1 MKKLL
6 LSVLSLCFVATGL
19 YGQEFKKM
27 LSREMPSHEMS
38 KMAQVSKSDELEWLT
53 NAAVDGVYYS
63 LGAGTDCEF
72 GAVSCFKTDQLSAY
86 DGLQVSVINIG
97 AASTVSDVTVFVMK
111 GDSPSTATE
120 IASKKISGAS
130 SFFNYVKLDSPFTI
144 DASENLYIGYKM
156 NVDNSIYPLLYDGT
170 GLDATD
176 AGLSY
181 VYMDGEYRDLS
192 EISDFTYLGHPMIQ
206 ALVDGDENKLLTVSV
221 WEMTDGDTN
230 VFKYQ
235 PIGSEVEPV
244 ITFVNNSFRPVE
256 SMTVSYSVN
265 GVAGE
270 KTYTFSPAVAPNSIS
285 TSSVELPTVA
295 FNEDVDFSYSVTH
308 LNEQP
313 IEEIGASYAFYAY
326 DKQDAVERTLL
337 MEKFYSQFCG
347 YSPEGKEAI
356 DEAIV
361 GYEDRV
367 ARIYHHAGYRVDLFT
382 IDESVETASAFGVFF
397 SPGTMGDR
405 FWHYS
410 LRDNVFNAMQWTG
423 DLISEYLQH
432 DGLASLKISDSY
444 DVETRELTVNVSGNC
459 IVTPDNKK
467 ITVAVT
473 QSNYLSFQNGAQNY
487 KHDHFPILYLTAAG
501 GDDLQVNADG
511 SYDMTFKG
519 VIPQS
524 YNNGNGTIITGN
536 KVNINLDE
544 LRIVAFISDGWDE
557 LISDRYV
564 LNSAT
569 KEAAT
574 VGASVAGMELA
585 GVNVY
590 GADSR
595 IVVEGDYDTVKVFNA
610 SGMETGVDGL
620 SAGLYIVKVTAD
632 GQSMVKKVAVK

>member
-27 LSREMPSHEMS
+27 LSREMPSREMS
-38 KMAQVSKSDELEWLT
+38 KMAQASESDELKWLT
-53 NAAVDGVYYS
+53 NAVESGRYYS
-63 LGAGTDCEF
+63 FGAGQKASF
-72 GAVSCFKTDQLSAY
+72 GAVAGLQTDKLFDY
-86 DGLQVSVINIG
+86 DGLQVSVIG
-97 AASTVSDVTVFVMK
+97 VAVSETVSDVTIFVMK
-111 GDSPSTATE
+111 GSSAATATE
-120 IASKKISGAS
+120 VASKKVDALSGGW
-130 SFFNYVKLDSPFTI
+130 NYVKLDAPLTI
-144 DASENLYIGYKM
+144 DASENLYVGYKM
-156 NVDNSIYPLLYDGT
+156 DVQESSYPAMFDAS
-170 GLDATD
+170 GLDD
-176 AGLSY
+176 SEAGMSFAYLN
-181 VYMDGEYRDLS
+181 GECIDLTTQPKLK
-192 EISDFTYLGHPMIQ
+192 DLGHPMIQ
-206 ALVDGDENKLLTVSV
+206 VLVGGDESKLETVTFLS
-221 WEMTDGDTN
+221 TSI
-230 VFKYQ
+230 FKYW
-235 PIGSEVEPV
+235 PKGSEVIPN
-244 ITFVNNSFRPVE
+244 IQFVNNSFGSVE
-256 SMTVSYSVN
+256 SVTVDYSVN
-265 GVAGE
+265 GVTDTE
-270 KTYTFSPAVAPNSIS
+270 KLEFSTPVGPNSLNIMNMP
-285 TSSVELPTVA
+285 LPAIAITD
-295 FNEDVDFSYSVTH
+295 DVDFSYVVTH
-308 LNEQP
+308 VNDKP
-313 IEEIGASYAFYAY
+313 ILQSEESYKFYAY
-326 DKQDAVERTLL
+326 DKQEAVERTLL

-347 YSPEGKEAI
+347 YSPQGKEAI

-382 IDESVETASAFGVFF
+382 IDESIETAAEFGVNY

-405 FWHYS
+405 MWFDALGS
-410 LRDNVFNAMQWTG
+410 NAFNAMQWTG
-423 DLISEYLQH
+423 DLIADFLQQ

-473 QSNYLSFQNGAQNY
+473 HSNYSSFQSNAQNY

-519 VIPQS
+519 VVPVS
-524 YNNGNGTIITGN
+524 YNNGNGTIVTGN
-536 KVNINLDE
+536 KVTINLDE
-544 LRIVAFISDGWDE
+544 LRIVAFISDSWDGADN
-557 LISDRYV
+557 DRYV

-574 VGASVAGMELA
+574 VGASVAEVELA

-610 SGMETGVDGL
+610 SGMETGTENL
-620 SAGLYIVKVTAD
+620 SVGLYIVKVTAD

>member
-27 LSREMPSHEMS
+27 LSREMPSCEMS
-38 KMAQVSKSDELEWLT
+38 KMAQASESDELKWLT
-53 NAAVDGVYYS
+53 NAVESGRYYS
-63 LGAGTDCEF
+63 FGAGQKTSF
-72 GAVSCFKTDQLSAY
+72 GAVAGLQTDKLFDY
-86 DGLQVSVINIG
+86 DGLQVSVIG
-97 AASTVSDVTVFVMK
+97 VAVSETVSDVTIFVMK
-111 GDSPSTATE
+111 GSSAATATE
-120 IASKKISGAS
+120 VASKKVDALSGGW
-130 SFFNYVKLDSPFTI
+130 NYVKLDAPLTI
-144 DASENLYIGYKM
+144 DASENLYVGYKM
-156 NVDNSIYPLLYDGT
+156 DVQESSYPAMFDAS
-170 GLDATD
+170 GLDDSETEMSFAY
-176 AGLSY
+176 LN
-181 VYMDGEYRDLS
+181 GEYIDLAT
-192 EISDFTYLGHPMIQ
+192 EPDFSDLGHPMIQ
-206 ALVDGDENKLLTVSV
+206 VLVGGDESKLETVTFLSASI
-221 WEMTDGDTN
+221 
-230 VFKYQ
+230 FKYW
-235 PIGSEVEPV
+235 PKGSEVVPN
-244 ITFVNNSFRPVE
+244 IQFVNNSFGLVE
-256 SMTVSYSVN
+256 SLTVDYSIN
-265 GVAGE
+265 GVTDTE
-270 KTYTFSPAVAPNSIS
+270 KFEFSTPVGPNSLYIMS
-285 TSSVELPTVA
+285 MPLPAITITD
-295 FNEDVDFSYSVTH
+295 DVDFSYVVTH
-308 LNEQP
+308 VNDKP
-313 IEEIGASYAFYAY
+313 ILQSEENYQFYAY

-347 YSPEGKEAI
+347 YSPQGKEAI

-367 ARIYHHAGYRVDLFT
+367 ARIYHHAGYRADLFT
-382 IDESVETASAFGVFF
+382 IDESVETAAEFGVNY

-405 FWHYS
+405 MWFDALGS
-410 LRDNVFNAMQWTG
+410 NAFNAMQWTG
-423 DLISEYLQH
+423 DLIADFLQQ

-473 QSNYLSFQNGAQNY
+473 HSNYSSFQKNAQNY
-487 KHDHFPILYLTAAG
+487 MHDHFPILYLTAAG

-519 VIPQS
+519 VVPVS
-524 YNNGNGTIITGN
+524 YNNGNGTIVTGN
-536 KVNINLDE
+536 KVTINLDE
-544 LRIVAFISDGWDE
+544 LRIVAFISDSWDGADN
-557 LISDRYV
+557 DRYV

-574 VGASVAGMELA
+574 VGASVAGVELA

-610 SGMETGVDGL
+610 SGMETGTENL

-632 GQSMVKKVAVK
+632 GQSMVKKIAVK

>member
-27 LSREMPSHEMS
+27 LSREMPSREMS
-38 KMAQVSKSDELEWLT
+38 KMAQASESDELKWLT
-53 NAAVDGVYYS
+53 NAVESGRYYS
-63 LGAGTDCEF
+63 FGAGQKASF
-72 GAVSCFKTDQLSAY
+72 GAVAGLQTGKLFDY
-86 DGLQVSVINIG
+86 DGLQVSVIG
-97 AASTVSDVTVFVMK
+97 VAVSETVSDVTIFVMK
-111 GDSPSTATE
+111 GSSAATATE
-120 IASKKISGAS
+120 VASKKVDALSGGW
-130 SFFNYVKLDSPFTI
+130 NYVKLDAPLAI
-144 DASENLYIGYKM
+144 DASENLYVGYKM
-156 NVDNSIYPLLYDGT
+156 DVQESSYPAMFDAS
-170 GLDATD
+170 GLDD
-176 AGLSY
+176 SEAGMSFAYLN
-181 VYMDGEYRDLS
+181 GECIDLTTQPKLK
-192 EISDFTYLGHPMIQ
+192 DLGHPMIQ
-206 ALVDGDENKLLTVSV
+206 VLVGGDESKLETVTFLS
-221 WEMTDGDTN
+221 TSI
-230 VFKYQ
+230 FKYW
-235 PIGSEVEPV
+235 PKGSEVIPN
-244 ITFVNNSFRPVE
+244 IQFVNNSFGSVE
-256 SMTVSYSVN
+256 SVTVDYSVN
-265 GVAGE
+265 GVTDTE
-270 KTYTFSPAVAPNSIS
+270 KLEFSTPVGPNSLNIMS
-285 TSSVELPTVA
+285 MPLPAIAITD
-295 FNEDVDFSYSVTH
+295 DVDFSYVVTH
-308 LNEQP
+308 VNDKP
-313 IEEIGASYAFYAY
+313 ILQSEESYKFYAY
-326 DKQDAVERTLL
+326 DKQEAVERTLL

-347 YSPEGKEAI
+347 YSPQGKEAI

-382 IDESVETASAFGVFF
+382 IDESIETAAEFGVNY

-405 FWHYS
+405 MWFDALGS
-410 LRDNVFNAMQWTG
+410 NAFNAMQWTG
-423 DLISEYLQH
+423 DLIADFLQQ

-473 QSNYLSFQNGAQNY
+473 HSNYSSFQSNAQNY

-501 GDDLQVNADG
+501 GDDLQVSADG

-519 VIPQS
+519 VVPVS
-524 YNNGNGTIITGN
+524 YNNGNGTIVTGN
-536 KVNINLDE
+536 KVTINLDE
-544 LRIVAFISDGWDE
+544 LRIVAFISDSWDGADN
-557 LISDRYV
+557 DRYV

-574 VGASVAGMELA
+574 VGASVAEVELA

-610 SGMETGVDGL
+610 SGMETGTENL
-620 SAGLYIVKVTAD
+620 SVGLYIVKVTAD

>member
-27 LSREMPSHEMS
+27 LSREMPSCEMS
-38 KMAQVSKSDELEWLT
+38 KMAQASESDELKWLT
-53 NAAVDGVYYS
+53 NAVESGRYYS
-63 LGAGTDCEF
+63 FGAGQKASF
-72 GAVSCFKTDQLSAY
+72 GAVAGLQTDKLFDY
-86 DGLQVSVINIG
+86 DGLQVSVIG
-97 AASTVSDVTVFVMK
+97 VAVSETVSDVTIFVMK
-111 GDSPSTATE
+111 GSSAATATE
-120 IASKKISGAS
+120 VASKKVDALTGGW
-130 SFFNYVKLDSPFTI
+130 NYVKLDAPLTI
-144 DASENLYIGYKM
+144 DASENLYVGYKM
-156 NVDNSIYPLLYDGT
+156 DVQESSYPAMFDAS
-170 GLDATD
+170 GLDDSETEMSFAY
-176 AGLSY
+176 LN
-181 VYMDGEYRDLS
+181 GEYIDLAT
-192 EISDFTYLGHPMIQ
+192 EPDFSDLGHPMIQ
-206 ALVDGDENKLLTVSV
+206 VLVGGDESKLETVTFLPVSI
-221 WEMTDGDTN
+221 
-230 VFKYQ
+230 FKYW
-235 PIGSEVEPV
+235 PKGSEVIPN
-244 ITFVNNSFRPVE
+244 IQFVNNSFGSVE
-256 SMTVSYSVN
+256 SVTVDYSVN
-265 GVAGE
+265 GVTDTE
-270 KTYTFSPAVAPNSIS
+270 KLEFSTPVGPNSLYIMS
-285 TSSVELPTVA
+285 MPLPAIAITD
-295 FNEDVDFSYSVTH
+295 DVDFSYVVTH
-308 LNEQP
+308 VNDKP
-313 IEEIGASYAFYAY
+313 ILRPEESYKFYAY

-347 YSPEGKEAI
+347 YSPQGKEAI

-367 ARIYHHAGYRVDLFT
+367 ARIYHHAGYRADLFT
-382 IDESVETASAFGVFF
+382 IDESVETAAEFGVNY

-405 FWHYS
+405 MWFDALGS
-410 LRDNVFNAMQWTG
+410 NAFNAMQWTG
-423 DLISEYLQH
+423 DLIADFLQQ

-473 QSNYLSFQNGAQNY
+473 HSNYSSFQKNAQNY
-487 KHDHFPILYLTAAG
+487 MHDHFPILYLTAAG

-519 VIPQS
+519 VVPVS
-524 YNNGNGTIITGN
+524 YNNGNGTIVTGN
-536 KVNINLDE
+536 KVTINLDE
-544 LRIVAFISDGWDE
+544 LRIVAFISDSWDGADN
-557 LISDRYV
+557 DRYV

-574 VGASVAGMELA
+574 VGASVAGVELA

-610 SGMETGVDGL
+610 SGMETGTEGL

>member
-27 LSREMPSHEMS
+27 LSREMPSREMS
-38 KMAQVSKSDELEWLT
+38 KMAQASESDELKWLT
-53 NAAVDGVYYS
+53 NAVESGRYYS
-63 LGAGTDCEF
+63 FGAGQKASF
-72 GAVSCFKTDQLSAY
+72 GAVAGLQTDKLFDY
-86 DGLQVSVINIG
+86 DGLQVSVIG
-97 AASTVSDVTVFVMK
+97 VAVSETVSDVTIFVMK
-111 GDSPSTATE
+111 GSSATTATE
-120 IASKKISGAS
+120 VASKKVDALSGGW
-130 SFFNYVKLDSPFTI
+130 NYVKLDAPLTI
-144 DASENLYIGYKM
+144 DASENLYVGYKM
-156 NVDNSIYPLLYDGT
+156 DVQESSYPAMFDAS
-170 GLDATD
+170 GLDDSETEMSFAY
-176 AGLSY
+176 LN
-181 VYMDGEYRDLS
+181 GEYIDLAT
-192 EISDFTYLGHPMIQ
+192 EPDFSDLGHPMIQ
-206 ALVDGDENKLLTVSV
+206 VLVGGDESKLETVTFLPVSI
-221 WEMTDGDTN
+221 
-230 VFKYQ
+230 FKYW
-235 PIGSEVEPV
+235 PKGSEVVPN
-244 ITFVNNSFRPVE
+244 IQFVNNSFGLVE
-256 SMTVSYSVN
+256 SLTVDYSIN
-265 GVAGE
+265 GVTDTE
-270 KTYTFSPAVAPNSIS
+270 KFEFSTPVGPNSLYIMS
-285 TSSVELPTVA
+285 MPLPAIAITD
-295 FNEDVDFSYSVTH
+295 DVDFSYVVTH
-308 LNEQP
+308 VNDKP
-313 IEEIGASYAFYAY
+313 ILQSEENYQFYAY

-347 YSPEGKEAI
+347 YSPQGKEAI

-367 ARIYHHAGYRVDLFT
+367 ARIYHHAGYRADLFT
-382 IDESVETASAFGVFF
+382 IDESVETAAEFGVNY

-405 FWHYS
+405 LWFDALGS
-410 LRDNVFNAMQWTG
+410 NAFNAMQWTG
-423 DLISEYLQH
+423 DLIADFLQK

-473 QSNYLSFQNGAQNY
+473 HSNYSSFQKNAQNY
-487 KHDHFPILYLTAAG
+487 MHDHFPILYLTAAG

-519 VIPQS
+519 VVPVS
-524 YNNGNGTIITGN
+524 YNNGNGTIVTGN
-536 KVNINLDE
+536 KVTINLDE
-544 LRIVAFISDGWDE
+544 LRVVAFISDSWDGADN
-557 LISDRYV
+557 DRYV

-574 VGASVAGMELA
+574 VGASVAGVELA
-585 GVNVY
+585 GVNVH

-610 SGMETGVDGL
+610 SGMETGTENL

>member
-27 LSREMPSHEMS
+27 LSREMPSREMS
-38 KMAQVSKSDELEWLT
+38 KMAQASESDELKWLT
-53 NAAVDGVYYS
+53 NAVESGRYYS
-63 LGAGTDCEF
+63 FGAGQKASF
-72 GAVSCFKTDQLSAY
+72 GAVAGLQTDKLFDY
-86 DGLQVSVINIG
+86 DGLQVSVIG
-97 AASTVSDVTVFVMK
+97 VAVSETVSDVTIFVMK
-111 GDSPSTATE
+111 GSSATTATE
-120 IASKKISGAS
+120 VASKKVDALSGGW
-130 SFFNYVKLDSPFTI
+130 NYVKLDAPLTI
-144 DASENLYIGYKM
+144 DASENLYVGYKM
-156 NVDNSIYPLLYDGT
+156 DVQESSYPAMFDAS
-170 GLDATD
+170 GLDDSETEMSFAY
-176 AGLSY
+176 LN
-181 VYMDGEYRDLS
+181 GEYIDLAT
-192 EISDFTYLGHPMIQ
+192 EPDFSDLGHPMIQ
-206 ALVDGDENKLLTVSV
+206 VLVGGDESKLETVTFLPVSI
-221 WEMTDGDTN
+221 
-230 VFKYQ
+230 FKYW
-235 PIGSEVEPV
+235 PKGSEVVPN
-244 ITFVNNSFRPVE
+244 IQFVNNSFGSVE
-256 SMTVSYSVN
+256 SLTVDYSIN
-265 GVAGE
+265 GVTDTE
-270 KTYTFSPAVAPNSIS
+270 KFEFSTPVGPNSLYIMS
-285 TSSVELPTVA
+285 MPLPAIAITD
-295 FNEDVDFSYSVTH
+295 DVDFSYVVTH
-308 LNEQP
+308 VNDKP
-313 IEEIGASYAFYAY
+313 ILQSEENYQFYAY

-347 YSPEGKEAI
+347 YSPQGKEAI

-367 ARIYHHAGYRVDLFT
+367 ARIYHHAGYRADLFT
-382 IDESVETASAFGVFF
+382 IDESVETAAEFGVNY

-405 FWHYS
+405 LWFDALGS
-410 LRDNVFNAMQWTG
+410 NAFNAMQWTG
-423 DLISEYLQH
+423 DLIADFLQK

-473 QSNYLSFQNGAQNY
+473 HSNYSSFQKNAQNY
-487 KHDHFPILYLTAAG
+487 MHDHFPILYLTAAG

-519 VIPQS
+519 VVPVS
-524 YNNGNGTIITGN
+524 YNNGNGTIVTGN
-536 KVNINLDE
+536 KVTINLDE
-544 LRIVAFISDGWDE
+544 LRIVAFISDSWDGADN
-557 LISDRYV
+557 DRYV

-574 VGASVAGMELA
+574 VGASVAGVELA

-610 SGMETGVDGL
+610 SGMETGTENL

-632 GQSMVKKVAVK
+632 GQSMVKKIAVK

>member
-19 YGQEFKKM
+19 YGQGFKKM
-27 LSREMPSHEMS
+27 LSREMPSREMS
-38 KMAQVSKSDELEWLT
+38 KMAQASESDELKWLT
-53 NAAVDGVYYS
+53 NAVESGRYYS
-63 LGAGTDCEF
+63 FGAGQKASF
-72 GAVSCFKTDQLSAY
+72 GAVAGLQTDKLFDY
-86 DGLQVSVINIG
+86 DGLQVSVIG
-97 AASTVSDVTVFVMK
+97 VAVSETVSDVTIFVMK
-111 GDSPSTATE
+111 GSSAATAIE
-120 IASKKISGAS
+120 VASKKVDALSGGW
-130 SFFNYVKLDSPFTI
+130 NYVKLDAPLTI
-144 DASENLYIGYKM
+144 DASENLYVGYKM
-156 NVDNSIYPLLYDGT
+156 DVQESSYPAMFDAS
-170 GLDATD
+170 GLDDSETEMSFAY
-176 AGLSY
+176 LN
-181 VYMDGEYRDLS
+181 GEYIDLAT
-192 EISDFTYLGHPMIQ
+192 EPDFSDLGHPMIQ
-206 ALVDGDENKLLTVSV
+206 VLVGGDESKLETVTFLPVSI
-221 WEMTDGDTN
+221 
-230 VFKYQ
+230 FKYW
-235 PIGSEVEPV
+235 PKGSEVVPN
-244 ITFVNNSFRPVE
+244 IQFVNNSFGSVE
-256 SMTVSYSVN
+256 SLTVDYSIN
-265 GVAGE
+265 GVTDTE
-270 KTYTFSPAVAPNSIS
+270 KFEFSTPVGPNSLYIMS
-285 TSSVELPTVA
+285 MPLPAIAITD
-295 FNEDVDFSYSVTH
+295 DVDFSYVVTH
-308 LNEQP
+308 VNDKP
-313 IEEIGASYAFYAY
+313 ILQSEENYQFYAY

-347 YSPEGKEAI
+347 YSPQGKEAI

-367 ARIYHHAGYRVDLFT
+367 ARIYHHAGYRADLFT
-382 IDESVETASAFGVFF
+382 IDESVETAAEFGVNY

-405 FWHYS
+405 LWFDALGS
-410 LRDNVFNAMQWTG
+410 NAFNAMQWTG
-423 DLISEYLQH
+423 DLIADFLQK

-473 QSNYLSFQNGAQNY
+473 HSNYSSFQKNAQNY
-487 KHDHFPILYLTAAG
+487 MHDHFPILYLTAAG

-519 VIPQS
+519 VVPVS
-524 YNNGNGTIITGN
+524 YNNGNGTIVTGN
-536 KVNINLDE
+536 KVTINLDE
-544 LRIVAFISDGWDE
+544 LRIVAFISDSWDGADN
-557 LISDRYV
+557 DRYV

-574 VGASVAGMELA
+574 VGASVAGVELA

-610 SGMETGVDGL
+610 SGMETGTEGL

>member
-27 LSREMPSHEMS
+27 LSREMPSREMS
-38 KMAQVSKSDELEWLT
+38 KMAQASESDELKWLT
-53 NAAVDGVYYS
+53 NAVESGRYYS
-63 LGAGTDCEF
+63 FGAGQKASF
-72 GAVSCFKTDQLSAY
+72 GAVAGLQTDKLFDY
-86 DGLQVSVINIG
+86 DGLQVSVIG
-97 AASTVSDVTVFVMK
+97 VAVSETVSDVTIFVMK
-111 GDSPSTATE
+111 GSSATTATE
-120 IASKKISGAS
+120 VASKKVDALSGGW
-130 SFFNYVKLDSPFTI
+130 NYVKLDAPLTI
-144 DASENLYIGYKM
+144 DASENLYVGYKM
-156 NVDNSIYPLLYDGT
+156 DVQESSYPAMFDAS
-170 GLDATD
+170 GLDDSETEMSFAY
-176 AGLSY
+176 LN
-181 VYMDGEYRDLS
+181 GEYIDLAT
-192 EISDFTYLGHPMIQ
+192 EPDFSDLGHPMIQ
-206 ALVDGDENKLLTVSV
+206 VLVGGDESKLETVTFLSSSI
-221 WEMTDGDTN
+221 
-230 VFKYQ
+230 FKYW
-235 PIGSEVEPV
+235 PKGSEVVPN
-244 ITFVNNSFRPVE
+244 IQFVNNSFGSVE
-256 SMTVSYSVN
+256 SLTVDYSIN
-265 GVAGE
+265 GVTDTE
-270 KTYTFSPAVAPNSIS
+270 KFEFSTPVGPNSLYIMS
-285 TSSVELPTVA
+285 MPLPAIAITD
-295 FNEDVDFSYSVTH
+295 DVDFSYVVTH
-308 LNEQP
+308 VNDKP
-313 IEEIGASYAFYAY
+313 ILRPEESYKFYAY

-347 YSPEGKEAI
+347 YSPQGKEAI

-367 ARIYHHAGYRVDLFT
+367 ARIYHHAGYRADLFT
-382 IDESVETASAFGVFF
+382 IDESVETAAEFGVNY

-405 FWHYS
+405 MWFDALGS
-410 LRDNVFNAMQWTG
+410 NAFNAMQWTG
-423 DLISEYLQH
+423 DLIADFLQK

-473 QSNYLSFQNGAQNY
+473 HSNYSSFQKNAQNY
-487 KHDHFPILYLTAAG
+487 MHDHFPILYLTAAG

-519 VIPQS
+519 VVPVS
-524 YNNGNGTIITGN
+524 YNNGNGTIVTGN
-536 KVNINLDE
+536 KVTINLDE
-544 LRIVAFISDGWDE
+544 LRIVAFISDSWDGADN
-557 LISDRYV
+557 DRYV

-574 VGASVAGMELA
+574 VGASVAGVELA

-610 SGMETGVDGL
+610 SGMETGTEGL

>member
-27 LSREMPSHEMS
+27 LSREMPSREMS
-38 KMAQVSKSDELEWLT
+38 KMAQASESDELKWLT
-53 NAAVDGVYYS
+53 NAVESGRYYS
-63 LGAGTDCEF
+63 FGAGQKASF
-72 GAVSCFKTDQLSAY
+72 GAVAGLQTDKLFDY
-86 DGLQVSVINIG
+86 DGLQVSVIG
-97 AASTVSDVTVFVMK
+97 VAVSETVSDVTIFVMK
-111 GDSPSTATE
+111 GSSAATATE
-120 IASKKISGAS
+120 VASKKVDALSGGW
-130 SFFNYVKLDSPFTI
+130 NYVKLDAPLTI
-144 DASENLYIGYKM
+144 DASENLYVGYKM
-156 NVDNSIYPLLYDGT
+156 DVQESSYPAMFDAS
-170 GLDATD
+170 GLDDSETEMSFAY
-176 AGLSY
+176 LN
-181 VYMDGEYRDLS
+181 GEYIDLAT
-192 EISDFTYLGHPMIQ
+192 EPDFSDLGHPMIQ
-206 ALVDGDENKLLTVSV
+206 VLVGGDESKLETVTFLS
-221 WEMTDGDTN
+221 TSI
-230 VFKYQ
+230 FKYW
-235 PIGSEVEPV
+235 PKGSEVIPN
-244 ITFVNNSFRPVE
+244 IQFVNNSFGSVE
-256 SMTVSYSVN
+256 SVTVDYSVN
-265 GVAGE
+265 GVTDTE
-270 KTYTFSPAVAPNSIS
+270 KLEFSTPVGPNSLNIMS
-285 TSSVELPTVA
+285 MPLPAIAITD
-295 FNEDVDFSYSVTH
+295 DVDFSYVVTH
-308 LNEQP
+308 VNDKP
-313 IEEIGASYAFYAY
+313 ILQSEESYKFYAY
-326 DKQDAVERTLL
+326 DKQEAVERTLL

-347 YSPEGKEAI
+347 YSPQGKEAI

-382 IDESVETASAFGVFF
+382 IDESIETAAEFGVNY

-405 FWHYS
+405 MWFDALGS
-410 LRDNVFNAMQWTG
+410 NAFNAMQWTG
-423 DLISEYLQH
+423 DLIADFLQQ

-473 QSNYLSFQNGAQNY
+473 HSNYSSFQSNAQNY

-501 GDDLQVNADG
+501 GDDLQVSADG

-519 VIPQS
+519 VVPVS
-524 YNNGNGTIITGN
+524 YNNGNGTIVTGN
-536 KVNINLDE
+536 KVTINLDE
-544 LRIVAFISDGWDE
+544 LRIVAFISDSWDGADN
-557 LISDRYV
+557 DRYV

-574 VGASVAGMELA
+574 VGASVAGVELA

-610 SGMETGVDGL
+610 SGMETGTENL
-620 SAGLYIVKVTAD
+620 SVGLYIVKVTAD

>member
-27 LSREMPSHEMS
+27 LSREMPSREMS
-38 KMAQVSKSDELEWLT
+38 KMAQASESDELKWLT
-53 NAAVDGVYYS
+53 NAVESGRYYS
-63 LGAGTDCEF
+63 FGAGQKASF
-72 GAVSCFKTDQLSAY
+72 GAVAGLQTDKLFDY
-86 DGLQVSVINIG
+86 DGLQVSVIG
-97 AASTVSDVTVFVMK
+97 VAVSETVSDVTIFVMK
-111 GDSPSTATE
+111 GSSAATATE
-120 IASKKISGAS
+120 VASKKVDALTGGW
-130 SFFNYVKLDSPFTI
+130 NYVKLDAPLTI
-144 DASENLYIGYKM
+144 DASENLYVGYKM
-156 NVDNSIYPLLYDGT
+156 DVQESSYPAMFDAS
-170 GLDATD
+170 GLDDSETEMSFAY
-176 AGLSY
+176 LN
-181 VYMDGEYRDLS
+181 GEYIDLAT
-192 EISDFTYLGHPMIQ
+192 EPDFSDLGHPMIQ
-206 ALVDGDENKLLTVSV
+206 VLVGGDESKLETVTFLPVSI
-221 WEMTDGDTN
+221 
-230 VFKYQ
+230 FKYW
-235 PIGSEVEPV
+235 PKGSEVVPN
-244 ITFVNNSFRPVE
+244 IQFVNNSFGLVE
-256 SMTVSYSVN
+256 SLTVDYSIN
-265 GVAGE
+265 GVTDTE
-270 KTYTFSPAVAPNSIS
+270 KFEFSTPVGPNSLYIMS
-285 TSSVELPTVA
+285 MPLPAITITD
-295 FNEDVDFSYSVTH
+295 DVDFSYVVTH
-308 LNEQP
+308 VNDKP
-313 IEEIGASYAFYAY
+313 ILQSEENYQFYAY

-347 YSPEGKEAI
+347 YSPQGKEAI

-367 ARIYHHAGYRVDLFT
+367 ARIYHHAGYRADLFT
-382 IDESVETASAFGVFF
+382 IDESVETAAEFGVNY

-405 FWHYS
+405 LWFDALGS
-410 LRDNVFNAMQWTG
+410 NAFNAMQWTG
-423 DLISEYLQH
+423 DLIADFLQK

-473 QSNYLSFQNGAQNY
+473 HSNYSSFQKNAQNY
-487 KHDHFPILYLTAAG
+487 MHDHFPILYLTAAG

-519 VIPQS
+519 VVPVS
-524 YNNGNGTIITGN
+524 YNNGNGTIVTGN
-536 KVNINLDE
+536 KVTINLDE
-544 LRIVAFISDGWDE
+544 LRIVAFISDSWDGADN
-557 LISDRYV
+557 DRYV

-574 VGASVAGMELA
+574 VGASVAGVELA

-610 SGMETGVDGL
+610 SGMETGTEGL

>member
-27 LSREMPSHEMS
+27 LSREMPSREMS
-38 KMAQVSKSDELEWLT
+38 KMAQASESDELKWLT
-53 NAAVDGVYYS
+53 NAVESGRYYS
-63 LGAGTDCEF
+63 FGAGQKASF
-72 GAVSCFKTDQLSAY
+72 GAVAGLQTDKLFDY
-86 DGLQVSVINIG
+86 DGLQVSVIG
-97 AASTVSDVTVFVMK
+97 VAVSETVSDVTIFVMK
-111 GDSPSTATE
+111 GSSAATATE
-120 IASKKISGAS
+120 VASKKVDALSGGW
-130 SFFNYVKLDSPFTI
+130 NYVKLDAPLTI
-144 DASENLYIGYKM
+144 DASENLYVGYKM
-156 NVDNSIYPLLYDGT
+156 DVQESSYPAMFDAS
-170 GLDATD
+170 GLDDSETEMSFAY
-176 AGLSY
+176 LN
-181 VYMDGEYRDLS
+181 GEYIDLAT
-192 EISDFTYLGHPMIQ
+192 EPDFSDLGHPMIQ
-206 ALVDGDENKLLTVSV
+206 VLVGGDESKLETVTFLPVSI
-221 WEMTDGDTN
+221 
-230 VFKYQ
+230 FKYW
-235 PIGSEVEPV
+235 PKGSEVVPN
-244 ITFVNNSFRPVE
+244 IQFVNNSFGLVE
-256 SMTVSYSVN
+256 SLTVDYSIN
-265 GVAGE
+265 GVTDTE
-270 KTYTFSPAVAPNSIS
+270 KFEFSTPVGPNSLYIMS
-285 TSSVELPTVA
+285 MPLPAITITD
-295 FNEDVDFSYSVTH
+295 DVDFSYVVTH
-308 LNEQP
+308 VNDKP
-313 IEEIGASYAFYAY
+313 ILQSEENYQFYAY

-347 YSPEGKEAI
+347 YSPQGKEAI

-367 ARIYHHAGYRVDLFT
+367 ARIYHHAGYRADLFT
-382 IDESVETASAFGVFF
+382 IDESVETAAEFGVNY

-405 FWHYS
+405 LWFDALGS
-410 LRDNVFNAMQWTG
+410 NAFNAMQWTG
-423 DLISEYLQH
+423 DLIADFLQK

-473 QSNYLSFQNGAQNY
+473 HSNYSSFQKNAQNY
-487 KHDHFPILYLTAAG
+487 MHDHFPILYLTAAG

-519 VIPQS
+519 VVPVS
-524 YNNGNGTIITGN
+524 YNNGNGTIVTGN
-536 KVNINLDE
+536 KVTINLDE
-544 LRIVAFISDGWDE
+544 LRIVAFISDSWDGADN
-557 LISDRYV
+557 DRYV
-564 LNSAT
+564 LNSAM

-574 VGASVAGMELA
+574 VGASVAGVELA

-610 SGMETGVDGL
+610 SGMETGTEGL

>member
-27 LSREMPSHEMS
+27 LSREMPSREMS
-38 KMAQVSKSDELEWLT
+38 KMAQASESDELKWLT
-53 NAAVDGVYYS
+53 NAVESGRYYS
-63 LGAGTDCEF
+63 FGAGQKASF
-72 GAVSCFKTDQLSAY
+72 GAVAGLQTDKLFDY
-86 DGLQVSVINIG
+86 DGLQVSVIG
-97 AASTVSDVTVFVMK
+97 VAVSETVSDVTIFVMK
-111 GDSPSTATE
+111 GSSAATATE
-120 IASKKISGAS
+120 VASKKVDALSGGW
-130 SFFNYVKLDSPFTI
+130 NYVKLDAPLTI
-144 DASENLYIGYKM
+144 DASENLYVGYKM
-156 NVDNSIYPLLYDGT
+156 DVQESSYPAMFDAS
-170 GLDATD
+170 GLDDSETEMSFAY
-176 AGLSY
+176 LN
-181 VYMDGEYRDLS
+181 GEYIDLAT
-192 EISDFTYLGHPMIQ
+192 EPDFSDLGHPMIQ
-206 ALVDGDENKLLTVSV
+206 VLVGGDESKLETVTFLSSSI
-221 WEMTDGDTN
+221 
-230 VFKYQ
+230 FKYW
-235 PIGSEVEPV
+235 PKGSEVIPN
-244 ITFVNNSFRPVE
+244 IQFVNNSFGSVE
-256 SMTVSYSVN
+256 SVTVDYSVN
-265 GVAGE
+265 GVTDTE
-270 KTYTFSPAVAPNSIS
+270 KLEFSTPVGPNSLNIMS
-285 TSSVELPTVA
+285 MPLPAIAITD
-295 FNEDVDFSYSVTH
+295 DVDFSYVVTH
-308 LNEQP
+308 VNDKP
-313 IEEIGASYAFYAY
+313 ILQSEESYKFYAY
-326 DKQDAVERTLL
+326 DKQEAVERTLL

-347 YSPEGKEAI
+347 YSPQGKEAI

-382 IDESVETASAFGVFF
+382 IDESIETAAEFGVNY

-405 FWHYS
+405 MWFDALGS
-410 LRDNVFNAMQWTG
+410 NAFNAMQWTG
-423 DLISEYLQH
+423 DLIADFLQQ

-473 QSNYLSFQNGAQNY
+473 HSNYSSFQSNAQNY

-519 VIPQS
+519 VVPVS
-524 YNNGNGTIITGN
+524 YNNGNGTIVTGN
-536 KVNINLDE
+536 KVTINLDE
-544 LRIVAFISDGWDE
+544 LRIVAFISDSWDGADN
-557 LISDRYV
+557 DRYV

-574 VGASVAGMELA
+574 VGASVAGVELA

-610 SGMETGVDGL
+610 SGMETGTENL
-620 SAGLYIVKVTAD
+620 SAGLYIVKVTTD

>member
-27 LSREMPSHEMS
+27 LSREMPSREMS
-38 KMAQVSKSDELEWLT
+38 KMAQASESDELKWLT
-53 NAAVDGVYYS
+53 NAVESGRYYS
-63 LGAGTDCEF
+63 FGAGQKASF
-72 GAVSCFKTDQLSAY
+72 GAVAGLQTDKLFDY
-86 DGLQVSVINIG
+86 DGLQVSVIG
-97 AASTVSDVTVFVMK
+97 VAVSETVSDVTIFVMK
-111 GDSPSTATE
+111 GSSAATATE
-120 IASKKISGAS
+120 VASKKVDALSGGW
-130 SFFNYVKLDSPFTI
+130 NYVKLDAPLTI
-144 DASENLYIGYKM
+144 DASENLYVGYKM
-156 NVDNSIYPLLYDGT
+156 DVQESSYPAMFDAS
-170 GLDATD
+170 GLDDSETEMSFAY
-176 AGLSY
+176 LN
-181 VYMDGEYRDLS
+181 GEYIDLAT
-192 EISDFTYLGHPMIQ
+192 EPDFSDLGHPMIQ
-206 ALVDGDENKLLTVSV
+206 VLVGGDESKLETVTFLSSSI
-221 WEMTDGDTN
+221 
-230 VFKYQ
+230 FKYW
-235 PIGSEVEPV
+235 PKGSEVIPN
-244 ITFVNNSFRPVE
+244 IQFVNNSFGSVE
-256 SMTVSYSVN
+256 SVTVDYSVN
-265 GVAGE
+265 GVTDTE
-270 KTYTFSPAVAPNSIS
+270 KLEFSTPVGPNSLNIMS
-285 TSSVELPTVA
+285 MPLPAITITD
-295 FNEDVDFSYSVTH
+295 DVDFSYVVTH
-308 LNEQP
+308 VNDKP
-313 IEEIGASYAFYAY
+313 ILQSEENYQFYAY

-347 YSPEGKEAI
+347 YSPQGKEAI

-382 IDESVETASAFGVFF
+382 IDESIETAAEFGVNY

-405 FWHYS
+405 MWFDALGS
-410 LRDNVFNAMQWTG
+410 NAFNAMQWTG
-423 DLISEYLQH
+423 DLIADFLQQ

-473 QSNYLSFQNGAQNY
+473 HSNYSSFQSNAQNY

-511 SYDMTFKG
+511 NYDMTFKG
-519 VIPQS
+519 VVPVS
-524 YNNGNGTIITGN
+524 YNNGNGTIVTGN
-536 KVNINLDE
+536 KVTINLDE
-544 LRIVAFISDGWDE
+544 LRIVAFISDSWDGADN
-557 LISDRYV
+557 DRYV

-574 VGASVAGMELA
+574 VGASVAGVELA

-610 SGMETGVDGL
+610 SGMETGTENL
-620 SAGLYIVKVTAD
+620 SVGLYIVKVTAD

>member
-27 LSREMPSHEMS
+27 LSREMPSREMS
-38 KMAQVSKSDELEWLT
+38 KMAQASESDELKWLT
-53 NAAVDGVYYS
+53 NAVESGRYYS
-63 LGAGTDCEF
+63 FGAGQKASF
-72 GAVSCFKTDQLSAY
+72 GAVAGLQTDKLFDY
-86 DGLQVSVINIG
+86 DGLQVSVIG
-97 AASTVSDVTVFVMK
+97 VAVSETVSDVTIFVMK
-111 GDSPSTATE
+111 GSSAATATE
-120 IASKKISGAS
+120 VASKKVDALSGGW
-130 SFFNYVKLDSPFTI
+130 NYVKLDAPLTI
-144 DASENLYIGYKM
+144 DASENLYVGYKM
-156 NVDNSIYPLLYDGT
+156 DVQESSYPAMFDAS
-170 GLDATD
+170 GLDDSETEMSFAY
-176 AGLSY
+176 LN
-181 VYMDGEYRDLS
+181 GEYIDLAT
-192 EISDFTYLGHPMIQ
+192 EPDFSDLGHPMIQ
-206 ALVDGDENKLLTVSV
+206 VLVGGDESKLETVTFLS
-221 WEMTDGDTN
+221 TSI
-230 VFKYQ
+230 FKYW
-235 PIGSEVEPV
+235 PKGSEVIPN
-244 ITFVNNSFRPVE
+244 IQFVNNSFGSVE
-256 SMTVSYSVN
+256 SVTVDYSVN
-265 GVAGE
+265 GVTDTE
-270 KTYTFSPAVAPNSIS
+270 KLEFSTPVGPNSLNIMS
-285 TSSVELPTVA
+285 MPLPAIAITD
-295 FNEDVDFSYSVTH
+295 DVDFSYVVTH
-308 LNEQP
+308 VNDKP
-313 IEEIGASYAFYAY
+313 ILQSEESYKFYAY
-326 DKQDAVERTLL
+326 DKQEAVERTLL

-347 YSPEGKEAI
+347 YSPQGKEAI

-382 IDESVETASAFGVFF
+382 IDESIETAAEFGVNY

-405 FWHYS
+405 MWFDALGS
-410 LRDNVFNAMQWTG
+410 NAFNAMQWTG
-423 DLISEYLQH
+423 DLIADFLQQ

-473 QSNYLSFQNGAQNY
+473 HSNYSSFQSNAQNY

-519 VIPQS
+519 VVPVS
-524 YNNGNGTIITGN
+524 YNNGNGTIVTGN
-536 KVNINLDE
+536 KVTINLDE
-544 LRIVAFISDGWDE
+544 LRIVAFISDSWDGADN
-557 LISDRYV
+557 DRYV

-574 VGASVAGMELA
+574 VGASVAGVELA

-610 SGMETGVDGL
+610 SGMETGTENL
-620 SAGLYIVKVTAD
+620 SVGLYIVKVTAD

>member
-27 LSREMPSHEMS
+27 LSREMPSREMS
-38 KMAQVSKSDELEWLT
+38 EMAQASESDELKWLT
-53 NAAVDGVYYS
+53 NAVESGRYYS
-63 LGAGTDCEF
+63 FGAGQKASF
-72 GAVSCFKTDQLSAY
+72 GAVAGLQTDKLFDY
-86 DGLQVSVINIG
+86 DGLQVSVIG
-97 AASTVSDVTVFVMK
+97 VAVSETVSDVTIFVMK
-111 GDSPSTATE
+111 GSSAATATE
-120 IASKKISGAS
+120 VASKKVDALSGGW
-130 SFFNYVKLDSPFTI
+130 NYVKLDAPLTI
-144 DASENLYIGYKM
+144 DASENLYVGYKM
-156 NVDNSIYPLLYDGT
+156 DVQESSYPAMFDAS
-170 GLDATD
+170 GLDDSETEMSFAY
-176 AGLSY
+176 LN
-181 VYMDGEYRDLS
+181 GEYIDLAT
-192 EISDFTYLGHPMIQ
+192 EPDFISDLGHPMIQ
-206 ALVDGDENKLLTVSV
+206 VLVGGDESKLETVTFLSSSI
-221 WEMTDGDTN
+221 
-230 VFKYQ
+230 FKYW
-235 PIGSEVEPV
+235 PKGSEVIPN
-244 ITFVNNSFRPVE
+244 IQFVNNSFGSVE
-256 SMTVSYSVN
+256 SVTVDYSVN
-265 GVAGE
+265 GVTDTE
-270 KTYTFSPAVAPNSIS
+270 KLEFSTPVGPNSLNIMS
-285 TSSVELPTVA
+285 MPLPAITITD
-295 FNEDVDFSYSVTH
+295 DVDFSYVVTH
-308 LNEQP
+308 VNDKP
-313 IEEIGASYAFYAY
+313 ILQSEENYQFYAY

-347 YSPEGKEAI
+347 YSPQGKEAI

-367 ARIYHHAGYRVDLFT
+367 ARIYHHAGYRADLFT
-382 IDESVETASAFGVFF
+382 IDESVETAAEFGVNY

-405 FWHYS
+405 MWFDALGS
-410 LRDNVFNAMQWTG
+410 NAFNAMQWTG
-423 DLISEYLQH
+423 DLIADFLQK

-473 QSNYLSFQNGAQNY
+473 HSNYSSFQSNAQNY

-501 GDDLQVNADG
+501 GDDLQVNTDG

-519 VIPQS
+519 VVPVS
-524 YNNGNGTIITGN
+524 YNNGNGTIVTGN
-536 KVNINLDE
+536 KVTINLDE
-544 LRIVAFISDGWDE
+544 LRIVAFISDSWDGADN
-557 LISDRYV
+557 DRYV

-574 VGASVAGMELA
+574 VGASVAGVELA

-610 SGMETGVDGL
+610 SGMETGTENL
-620 SAGLYIVKVTAD
+620 SVGLYIVKVTVD

>member
-27 LSREMPSHEMS
+27 LSREMPSREMS
-38 KMAQVSKSDELEWLT
+38 KMAQASESDELKWLT
-53 NAAVDGVYYS
+53 NAVESGRYYS
-63 LGAGTDCEF
+63 FGAGQKASF
-72 GAVSCFKTDQLSAY
+72 GAVAGLQTDKLFDY
-86 DGLQVSVINIG
+86 DGLQVSVIG
-97 AASTVSDVTVFVMK
+97 VAVSETVSDVTIFVMK
-111 GDSPSTATE
+111 GSSAATATE
-120 IASKKISGAS
+120 VASKKVDALTGGW
-130 SFFNYVKLDSPFTI
+130 NYVKLDAPLTI
-144 DASENLYIGYKM
+144 DASENLYVGYKM
-156 NVDNSIYPLLYDGT
+156 DVQKSSYPAMFDAS
-170 GLDATD
+170 GLDDSETEMSFAY
-176 AGLSY
+176 LN
-181 VYMDGEYRDLS
+181 GEYIDLAT
-192 EISDFTYLGHPMIQ
+192 EPDFSDLGHPMIQ
-206 ALVDGDENKLLTVSV
+206 VLVGGDESKLETVTFLSSSI
-221 WEMTDGDTN
+221 
-230 VFKYQ
+230 FKYW
-235 PIGSEVEPV
+235 PKGSEVIPN
-244 ITFVNNSFRPVE
+244 IQFVNNSFGSVE
-256 SMTVSYSVN
+256 SVTVDYSVN
-265 GVAGE
+265 GVTDTE
-270 KTYTFSPAVAPNSIS
+270 KLEFSTPVGPNSLNIMS
-285 TSSVELPTVA
+285 MPLPAITITD
-295 FNEDVDFSYSVTH
+295 DVDFSYVVTH
-308 LNEQP
+308 VNDKP
-313 IEEIGASYAFYAY
+313 ILLPEESYKFYAY

-347 YSPEGKEAI
+347 YSPQGKEAI

-367 ARIYHHAGYRVDLFT
+367 ARIYHHAGYRADLFT
-382 IDESVETASAFGVFF
+382 IDESVETAAEFGVNY

-405 FWHYS
+405 MWFDALGS
-410 LRDNVFNAMQWTG
+410 NAFNAMQWTG
-423 DLISEYLQH
+423 DLIADFLQQ

-473 QSNYLSFQNGAQNY
+473 HSNYSSFQKNAQNY
-487 KHDHFPILYLTAAG
+487 MHDHFPILYLTAAG

-519 VIPQS
+519 VVPVS
-524 YNNGNGTIITGN
+524 YNNGNGTIVTGN
-536 KVNINLDE
+536 KVTINLDE
-544 LRIVAFISDGWDE
+544 LRIVAFISDSWDGADN
-557 LISDRYV
+557 DRYV

-574 VGASVAGMELA
+574 VGASVAGVELA

-595 IVVEGDYDTVKVFNA
+595 IVVKGDYDTIKVFNA
-610 SGMETGVDGL
+610 SGMETEAEGL

>member
-27 LSREMPSHEMS
+27 LSREMPSREMS
-38 KMAQVSKSDELEWLT
+38 KMAQASESDELKWLT
-53 NAAVDGVYYS
+53 NAVESGRYYS
-63 LGAGTDCEF
+63 FGAGQKASF
-72 GAVSCFKTDQLSAY
+72 GAVAGLQTDKLFDY
-86 DGLQVSVINIG
+86 DGLQVSVIG
-97 AASTVSDVTVFVMK
+97 VAVSETVSDVTIFVMK
-111 GDSPSTATE
+111 GSSAATATE
-120 IASKKISGAS
+120 VASKKVDALSGGW
-130 SFFNYVKLDSPFTI
+130 NYVKLDAPLTI
-144 DASENLYIGYKM
+144 DASENLYVGYKM
-156 NVDNSIYPLLYDGT
+156 DVQESSYPAMFDAS
-170 GLDATD
+170 GLDDSETEMSFAY
-176 AGLSY
+176 LN
-181 VYMDGEYRDLS
+181 GEYIDLAT
-192 EISDFTYLGHPMIQ
+192 ELDFSDLGHPMIQ
-206 ALVDGDENKLLTVSV
+206 VLVGGDESKLETVTFLSSSI
-221 WEMTDGDTN
+221 
-230 VFKYQ
+230 FKYW
-235 PIGSEVEPV
+235 PKGSEVVPN
-244 ITFVNNSFRPVE
+244 IQFVNNSFGSVE
-256 SMTVSYSVN
+256 SLTVDYSIN
-265 GVAGE
+265 GVTDTE
-270 KTYTFSPAVAPNSIS
+270 KFEFSTPVGPNSLYIMS
-285 TSSVELPTVA
+285 MPLPAIAITD
-295 FNEDVDFSYSVTH
+295 DVDFSYVVTH
-308 LNEQP
+308 VNDKP
-313 IEEIGASYAFYAY
+313 ILLPEENYQFYAY

-347 YSPEGKEAI
+347 YSPQGKEAI

-367 ARIYHHAGYRVDLFT
+367 ARIYHHAGYRADLFT
-382 IDESVETASAFGVFF
+382 IDESVETAAEFGVNY

-405 FWHYS
+405 MWFDALGS
-410 LRDNVFNAMQWTG
+410 NAFNAMQWTG
-423 DLISEYLQH
+423 DLIADFLQQ

-473 QSNYLSFQNGAQNY
+473 HSNYSSFQKNAQNY
-487 KHDHFPILYLTAAG
+487 MHDHFPILYLTAAG

-519 VIPQS
+519 VVPVS
-524 YNNGNGTIITGN
+524 YNNGNGTIVTGN
-536 KVNINLDE
+536 KVTINLDE
-544 LRIVAFISDGWDE
+544 LRIVAFISDSWDGADN
-557 LISDRYV
+557 DRYV

-574 VGASVAGMELA
+574 VGASVAGVELA

-610 SGMETGVDGL
+610 SGMETGTEGL

>member
-27 LSREMPSHEMS
+27 LSREMPSREMS
-38 KMAQVSKSDELEWLT
+38 KMAQASESDELKWLT
-53 NAAVDGVYYS
+53 NAVESGRYYS
-63 LGAGTDCEF
+63 FGAGQKASF
-72 GAVSCFKTDQLSAY
+72 GAVAGLQTDKLFDY
-86 DGLQVSVINIG
+86 DGLQVSVIG
-97 AASTVSDVTVFVMK
+97 VAVSETVSDVTIFVMK
-111 GDSPSTATE
+111 GSSAATAAE
-120 IASKKISGAS
+120 VASKKVDALSGGW
-130 SFFNYVKLDSPFTI
+130 NYVKLDAPLTI
-144 DASENLYIGYKM
+144 DASENLYVGYKM
-156 NVDNSIYPLLYDGT
+156 DVQESSYPAMFDAS
-170 GLDATD
+170 GLDDSETEMSFAY
-176 AGLSY
+176 LN
-181 VYMDGEYRDLS
+181 GEYIDLAT
-192 EISDFTYLGHPMIQ
+192 EPDFSDLGHPMIQ
-206 ALVDGDENKLLTVSV
+206 VLVGGDESKLETVTFLSSSI
-221 WEMTDGDTN
+221 
-230 VFKYQ
+230 FKYW
-235 PIGSEVEPV
+235 PKGSEVIPN
-244 ITFVNNSFRPVE
+244 IQFVNNSFGSVE
-256 SMTVSYSVN
+256 SVTVDYSVN
-265 GVAGE
+265 GVTDTE
-270 KTYTFSPAVAPNSIS
+270 KLEFSTPVGPNSLNIMS
-285 TSSVELPTVA
+285 MPLPAITITD
-295 FNEDVDFSYSVTH
+295 DVDFSYVVTH
-308 LNEQP
+308 VNDKP
-313 IEEIGASYAFYAY
+313 ILQSEENYQFYAY

-347 YSPEGKEAI
+347 YSPQGKEAI

-382 IDESVETASAFGVFF
+382 IDESIETAAEFGVNY

-405 FWHYS
+405 MWFDALGS
-410 LRDNVFNAMQWTG
+410 NAFNAMQWTG
-423 DLISEYLQH
+423 DLIADFLQQ

-473 QSNYLSFQNGAQNY
+473 HSNYSSFQSNAQNY

-519 VIPQS
+519 VVPVS
-524 YNNGNGTIITGN
+524 YNNGNGTIVTGN
-536 KVNINLDE
+536 KVTINLDE
-544 LRIVAFISDGWDE
+544 LRIVAFISDSWDGADN
-557 LISDRYV
+557 DRYV

-574 VGASVAGMELA
+574 VGASVAGVELA

-610 SGMETGVDGL
+610 SGMETGTENL
-620 SAGLYIVKVTAD
+620 SVGLYIVKVTAD